1 MSFPNPN
8 FFHEA
13 QPSQLSI
20 VDLPPTQTAI
30 ENVYWQD
37 VRSTSQLS
45 GPSTIEINVSGQNGM
60 EKLYV
65 CEG

>member
-45 GPSTIEINVSGQNGM
+45 GPSTI
-60 EKLYV
+60 
-65 CEG
+65 